1 MLALTPQDTSEEL
14 DAGPQKGARG
24 TERLCAVTRTVRP
37 VDELIRFVVGPQGV
51 VADLKRKLPGRGL
64 WIGADRHTLKD
75 AVTRNVFARG
85 FKRELR
91 VSEALVEETE
101 RLLLRAALDA
111 LAAGKASQVVAGFA
125 KVEAAVAREAIV
137 GLIHASDAGADGVAK
152 LAGVLRQR
160 ADADRVKLI
169 KGFTTA
175 QLDLALG
182 RSNVVHAALLA
193 GPANDT
199 FLARLARLERFAA
212 GHAAEGTTPARAPS
226 KGRGGRGRER
236 N

>member
-1 MLALTPQDTSEEL
+1 MLALTPQETVSDEL
-14 DAGPQKGARG
+14 DAGPRKGPGA
-24 TERLCAVTRTVRP
+24 ERLCAVTRAVKP

-75 AVTRNVFARG
+75 AVAKNVFARG

-91 VSEALVEETE
+91 VSQTLVEETE

-111 LAAGKASQVVAGFA
+111 LAIAGKASQVVAGFA
-125 KVEAAVAREAIV
+125 KVEAAIAREAIV

-160 ADADRVKLI
+160 ADANRVKLI
-169 KGFTTA
+169 KDFTTA

-199 FLARLARLERFAA
+199 ILARLARLERFAA
-212 GHAAEGTTPARAPS
+212 GGAAEDTTPA
-226 KGRGGRGRER
+226 KGRRGRER